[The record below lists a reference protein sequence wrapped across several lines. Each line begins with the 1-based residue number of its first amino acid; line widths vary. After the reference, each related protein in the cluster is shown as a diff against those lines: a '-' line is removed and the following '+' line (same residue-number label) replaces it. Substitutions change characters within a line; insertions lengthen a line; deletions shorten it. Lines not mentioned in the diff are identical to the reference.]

1 MYMSVTKRKK
11 TQLVYTAPKK
21 LLLEPNEE
29 LEELAI
35 AVLQVIKKSNLY
47 DKRDLMITM
56 ATENPDLYTYIFM
69 VLTDNEKAYILDNV

>member
-1 MYMSVTKRKK
+1 MSATKRKK

-35 AVLQVIKKSNLY
+35 AVLQVIKKSHLY

-56 ATENPDLYTYIFM
+56 ATENPDLYTYIYM
-69 VLTDNEKAYILDNV
+69 VLTDRERSYILDDV

>member
-1 MYMSVTKRKK
+1 MSATKRKPK
-11 TQLVYTAPKK
+11 NKVFYEAPQH

-35 AVLQVIKKSNLY
+35 TLLQVMKKSNLY

-56 ATENPDLYTYIFM
+56 ATENPDLYTYVYS
-69 VLTDNEKAYILDNV
+69 VLTDGERNYILDNV